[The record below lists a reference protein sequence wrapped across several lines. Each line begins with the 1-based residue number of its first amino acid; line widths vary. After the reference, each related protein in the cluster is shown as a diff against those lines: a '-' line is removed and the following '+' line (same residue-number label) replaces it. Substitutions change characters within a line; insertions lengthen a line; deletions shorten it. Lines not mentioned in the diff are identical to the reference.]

1 MGAPGHPEAVLH
13 GVVHLLGEGCGTVTG
28 ICRPVPL
35 SHLVIL
41 LLDQEV
47 GVGRT
52 LAGMGASLS
61 QELCPQPLVN
71 RVEGG
76 QEI

>member
-35 SHLVIL
+35 SHLVVL
-41 LLDQEV
+41 LLGQEV

-52 LAGMGASLS
+52 L
-61 QELCPQPLVN
+61 
-71 RVEGG
+71 GG
-76 QEI
+76 IRMAVSGSFL